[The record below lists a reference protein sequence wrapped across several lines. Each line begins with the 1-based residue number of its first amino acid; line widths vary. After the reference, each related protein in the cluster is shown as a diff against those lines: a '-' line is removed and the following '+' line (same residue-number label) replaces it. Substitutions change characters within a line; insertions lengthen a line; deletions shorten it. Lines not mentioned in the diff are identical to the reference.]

1 MFKIF
6 RFVQKQLQREKIK
19 KFKRRVPW
27 GDLIT
32 DRWDN
37 ARDYG
42 FGEGTSCYDSA
53 LILGDVKVGKHTW
66 IGPNVVLDGLG
77 GSLVIG
83 DYCAISAG
91 VQIYTHETT
100 RWCISQGQASKMEGS
115 PTVIGNG
122 VYVGPNSVIAMG
134 VTIGDCVV
142 IGAMAFVNKPIP
154 PRKKA
159 WGCPAVVVGDVEFT
173 PRDLGVVM

>member
-1 MFKIF
+1 MFEII
-6 RFVQKQLQREKIK
+6 RSLQKSLQREKLE

-37 ARDYG
+37 AREYG

-91 VQIYTHETT
+91 VQIYTHDTVK
-100 RWCISQGQASKMEGS
+100 WCVTLGQGPKMETR
-115 PTVIGNG
+115 PTAIGHG
-122 VYVGPNSVIAMG
+122 VYIGPNSVIAMG
-134 VTIGDCVV
+134 VTVGDSAV
-142 IGAMAFVNKPIP
+142 IGAMSFVNKDIP
-154 PRKKA
+154 ARKKA
-159 WGCPAVVVGDVEFT
+159 WGCPAVVTGDV
-173 PRDLGVVM
+173 DV